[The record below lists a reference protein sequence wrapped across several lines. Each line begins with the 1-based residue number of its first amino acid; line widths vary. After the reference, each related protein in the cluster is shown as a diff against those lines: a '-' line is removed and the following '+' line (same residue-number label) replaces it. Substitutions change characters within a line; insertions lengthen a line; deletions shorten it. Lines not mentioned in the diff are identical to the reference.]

1 MRPLRVA
8 TRGSALAR
16 FQATRVAERL
26 GGEVELVI
34 VSTRGDE
41 QRDVPIHAMGGTGV
55 FVKEV
60 QDHVLEGRA
69 EVAVHSAKDLP
80 AVTPAGLVLA
90 ALPERGDPRD
100 ALVGSTLAAL
110 PTGARI
116 GTGSVRR
123 RAQLAGLRPDLG
135 FGELRGNIPTRLE
148 KAAGFDAIVV
158 AATALDRLGAAGR
171 IAERLEP
178 SVMLPQVAQGAIA
191 VECRADDGET
201 LARLAAVDDP
211 AVHRAVAAE
220 RAYLGA
226 LGGGCNLP
234 CGALASTAG
243 GAGAPVALEALL
255 ASLDGHVVLRV
266 RVEGDDPEA
275 LGREAARTLLDERGG
290 RAVLELDPDDDVVA
304 SRSAES
310 RPIVTPRPPGRGG
323 GR

>member
-16 FQATRVAERL
+16 FPATRIVERL
-26 GGEVELVI
+26 GGDAELVI

-60 QDHVLEGRA
+60 QEHVLDGRA
-69 EVAVHSAKDLP
+69 DVAVHSAKDLP
-80 AVTPAGLVLA
+80 AATPAGLVLA
-90 ALPERGDPRD
+90 AVPERGDPRD
-100 ALVGSTLAAL
+100 ALGGSTLAVL
-110 PTGARI
+110 PTGARV

-158 AATALDRLGAAGR
+158 AATALDRLGAAAR
-171 IAERLEP
+171 IAERLDP
-178 SVMLPQVAQGAIA
+178 AVMLPQVAQGAIA
-191 VECRADDGET
+191 VECRADDGAT
-201 LARLAAVDDP
+201 RARLEAIDDP
-211 AVHRAVAAE
+211 NVHRAVAAE
-220 RAYLGA
+220 RAYLAA

-234 CGALASTAG
+234 CGALATSN
-243 GAGAPVALEALL
+243 GADGPLSVEALL

-275 LGREAARTLLDERGG
+275 LGRDAARVLLDERGG
-290 RAVLELDPDDDVVA
+290 RAILDVEPTVLA
-304 SRSAES
+304 SQSADS
-310 RPIVTPRPPGRGG
+310 PRITTPKAAGG
-323 GR
+323 GS